1 MAKKKVTDFN
11 IDELLESAREP
22 ITYNIVDAM
31 NEWGLEYAYA
41 TLLDRALV
49 SNYDFVKP
57 VQLRSV
63 WGMYKL
69 GLRPDKKNVKEGHVT
84 SYIMTRYHP
93 HAAQAIKGVVDGW
106 AQRFNSRVPLVK
118 ATGQPG
124 LFTGDTAPAE
134 RYLEVGMNRACYE
147 LVRDTQQ
154 HGCTWTY
161 NENGDEIMP
170 LFLPVRFPVG
180 IINGVQGIA
189 TGFACN
195 IPPHNPDEVMQAC
208 IAYLQGKL
216 DKPEKILKYI
226 KGPDFPTGAS
236 IVGTDGI
243 KEYLLNGSGKFLV
256 YGKYNVVEKPHG
268 RTEIVFTE
276 LPYNVSVEQVMSDIA
291 QKKNNGLFAEISE
304 MKNLSDRKRQ
314 TDKSEVRLTLYI
326 KAGANIP
333 KLIDSLYKNT
343 RCMASFSVN
352 TTLIDNYVP
361 RQNVPVFDMIKGFCT
376 MRQDVV
382 HLRYGYRLKQIDR
395 DLYTLDGLMKIL
407 VDIDKAIY
415 IIRHA
420 DNSDIA
426 CQQLQKTF
434 KVEEKQANQILAMPL
449 RQLTKA
455 DVIEAEAK
463 KKSLDAEA
471 KNIRTTLSDEKLVN
485 EEIIKELKETESIIT
500 SGRRT
505 EIVDMSLEELK
516 QQQKE
521 IEKQHKLLAK
531 GVECFVNI
539 NKDKIG
545 KSIESNDNSKFKV
558 MSDSNIFIIGKDGN
572 CKELE
577 VEKLPL
583 DDEQS
588 ISIFANGNDNIAG
601 ITSDSGYETLVVSNL
616 GNINVFKNKF
626 KSGLLCKLKDE
637 ELMFASPIS
646 EEDRKNN
653 SLVMINKQGELFK
666 MDIEKLK
673 SVNAGSGL
681 IVGTKMKDIV
691 FVGIVHHN
699 SVIKTVSNNEI
710 KYTSV
715 EECPSKGRGSSGYL
729 LHKLKKDDEI
739 ISCEIV
745 EMSDEVILTNR
756 GKSGI
761 KRK

>member
-326 KAGANIP
+326 KSGANIP

-588 ISIFANGNDNIAG
+588 ISIFANGNDDIAG

-653 SLVMINKQGELFK
+653 SLIMINKQGELFK

-691 FVGIVHHN
+691 FVGMVHHN

-739 ISCEIV
+739 ISCEII

>member
-1 MAKKKVTDFN
+1 
-11 IDELLESAREP
+11 
-22 ITYNIVDAM
+22 M
-31 NEWGLEYAYA
+31 N
-41 TLLDRALV
+41 
-49 SNYDFVKP
+49 K
-57 VQLRSV
+57 
-63 WGMYKL
+63 
-69 GLRPDKKNVKEGHVT
+69 
-84 SYIMTRYHP
+84 
-93 HAAQAIKGVVDGW
+93 
-106 AQRFNSRVPLVK
+106 
-118 ATGQPG
+118 
-124 LFTGDTAPAE
+124 
-134 RYLEVGMNRACYE
+134 ACYE

-161 NENGDEIMP
+161 NENGDEIVP

-588 ISIFANGNDNIAG
+588 ISIFANGNDDIAG

-653 SLVMINKQGELFK
+653 SLIMINKQGELFK

-691 FVGIVHHN
+691 FVGMVHHN

-739 ISCEIV
+739 VSCEVV
-745 EMSDEVILTNR
+745 EMSDEIILTDR

>member
-69 GLRPDKKNVKEGHVT
+69 GLRPDKKNIKEGHVT

-558 MSDSNIFIIGKDGN
+558 MSDSNIFIVGKDGN

-588 ISIFANGNDNIAG
+588 ISIFANGNDDIAG

-653 SLVMINKQGELFK
+653 SLIMINKQGELFK

-691 FVGIVHHN
+691 FVGMVHHN

-745 EMSDEVILTNR
+745 EMSDEVVLTNR

>member
-691 FVGIVHHN
+691 FVGMVHHN

-710 KYTSV
+710 KCTSV

>member
-161 NENGDEIMP
+161 NENGDEIVP

-588 ISIFANGNDNIAG
+588 ISIFANGNDDIAG

-653 SLVMINKQGELFK
+653 SLIMINKQGELFK

-691 FVGIVHHN
+691 FVGMVHHN

-739 ISCEIV
+739 VSCEVV
-745 EMSDEVILTNR
+745 EMSDEIILTNR

>member
-189 TGFACN
+189 IGFACN

-572 CKELE
+572 YKELE

-588 ISIFANGNDNIAG
+588 ISIFANGNDDIAG

-691 FVGIVHHN
+691 FVGMVYYN

-739 ISCEIV
+739 VSCEVV
-745 EMSDEVILTNR
+745 EMSDEIILTDR

>member
-57 VQLRSV
+57 VQLRSI

-93 HAAQAIKGVVDGW
+93 HASQAIKGVVDGW
-106 AQRFNSRVPLVK
+106 AQKFNSRVPLVK

-124 LFTGDTAPAE
+124 LFAGDTAPAE
-134 RYLEVGMNRACYE
+134 RYLEVGMNKACYE

-161 NENGDEIMP
+161 NENGDEIVP

-216 DKPEKILKYI
+216 DKPEKLLKYI

-314 TDKSEVRLTLYI
+314 TDKSEVRLTLYV

-361 RQNVPVFDMIKGFCT
+361 RQNVPVFDMIKGFCK
-376 MRQDVV
+376 MRQDVI

-420 DNSDIA
+420 DNSDVA
-426 CQQLQKTF
+426 CKQLQKTF

-455 DVIEAEAK
+455 DVVEAEAK

-471 KNIRTTLSDEKLVN
+471 KEINTILSDEKLVN
-485 EEIIKELKETESIIT
+485 EEVIKELKETASIIT

-539 NKDKIG
+539 DKDKIG

-588 ISIFANGNDNIAG
+588 ISIFANGNDDIAG

-653 SLVMINKQGELFK
+653 SLIMINKQGELFK

-691 FVGIVHHN
+691 FVGMVHHN

-739 ISCEIV
+739 ISCEII

>member
-256 YGKYNVVEKPHG
+256 YGKYNVVEKPHS

-505 EIVDMSLEELK
+505 EIVNMSLEELK

-545 KSIESNDNSKFKV
+545 KSIEPNDSSRFKV

-588 ISIFANGNDNIAG
+588 ISIFANGNDDIAG

-653 SLVMINKQGELFK
+653 SLIMINKQGELFK

-691 FVGIVHHN
+691 FVGMVHHN

-739 ISCEIV
+739 VSCEVV
-745 EMSDEVILTNR
+745 EMSDEIILTNR

>member
-558 MSDSNIFIIGKDGN
+558 MSDSSIFIIGKDGN

-588 ISIFANGNDNIAG
+588 ISIFANGNDDIAG

-653 SLVMINKQGELFK
+653 SLIMINKQGELFK

-691 FVGIVHHN
+691 FVGMVHHN

-739 ISCEIV
+739 ISCEII

>member
-588 ISIFANGNDNIAG
+588 ISIFANGNDDIAG

-637 ELMFASPIS
+637 ELVFASPIS
-646 EEDRKNN
+646 KEDRKNN

-691 FVGIVHHN
+691 FVGMVHRN

-739 ISCEIV
+739 ISCEII

>member
-22 ITYNIVDAM
+22 IVYNIVDAM

-57 VQLRSV
+57 VQLRSI

-376 MRQDVV
+376 MRRDVV

-426 CQQLQKTF
+426 CLQLQKTF

-558 MSDSNIFIIGKDGN
+558 MSDSNIFIISKDGN

-691 FVGIVHHN
+691 FVGMVHHN

-710 KYTSV
+710 KCTSV

>member
-691 FVGIVHHN
+691 FVGMVHHN

-715 EECPSKGRGSSGYL
+715 EECPSKGRGSLGYL

-739 ISCEIV
+739 VSCEVV
-745 EMSDEVILTNR
+745 EMSDEIILTNR

>member
-449 RQLTKA
+449 KQLTKA

-588 ISIFANGNDNIAG
+588 ISIFANGNDDIAG

-666 MDIEKLK
+666 MNIEKLK

-691 FVGIVHHN
+691 FVGMVHHN

-745 EMSDEVILTNR
+745 EMSDEVVLTNR

>member
-382 HLRYGYRLKQIDR
+382 HLRYGYHLKQIDR

-588 ISIFANGNDNIAG
+588 ISIFANGNDDIAG

-653 SLVMINKQGELFK
+653 SLIMINKQGELFK

-691 FVGIVHHN
+691 FVGMVHHN

-739 ISCEIV
+739 ISCEII

>member
-134 RYLEVGMNRACYE
+134 RYLEVGMNKACYE

-161 NENGDEIMP
+161 NENGDEIVP

-588 ISIFANGNDNIAG
+588 ISIFANGNDDIAG

-653 SLVMINKQGELFK
+653 SLIMINKQGELFK

-691 FVGIVHHN
+691 FVGMVHHN

-739 ISCEIV
+739 VSCEVV
-745 EMSDEVILTNR
+745 EMSDEIILTDR

>member
-22 ITYNIVDAM
+22 ITYNIIDAM

-455 DVIEAEAK
+455 DVIEAEDK

-588 ISIFANGNDNIAG
+588 ISIFANGNDDIAG

-646 EEDRKNN
+646 KEDRKNN
-653 SLVMINKQGELFK
+653 SLIMINKQGELFK

-681 IVGTKMKDIV
+681 IVGTKMKDII
-691 FVGIVHHN
+691 FVGMVHHN

-745 EMSDEVILTNR
+745 EMSDEVVLTNR